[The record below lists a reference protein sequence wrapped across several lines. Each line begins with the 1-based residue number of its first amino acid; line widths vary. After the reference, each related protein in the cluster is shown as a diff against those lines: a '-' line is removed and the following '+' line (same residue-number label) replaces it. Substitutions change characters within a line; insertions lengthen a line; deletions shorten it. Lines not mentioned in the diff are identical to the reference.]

1 MGNSRQKRGLRLGVV
16 GMVLCMV
23 ADWLL
28 DVMPEG
34 NVSNMLVES
43 GWVELPMWR
52 FEASILIAAAIIPL
66 FWLGMREMKELLRAK
81 CRTAGDRR
89 ISRLFD
95 AGAMAGV
102 MGFLFVHIMCC
113 LMPVIF
119 KCAYAAGMD
128 FDAASALTN
137 QVGAYIYVPFFAY
150 YLAADLSV
158 SAAWVYFA
166 LKGRLGS
173 SRWAALCC
181 PVVTLILGQLFHLL
195 PWPVGEIGV
204 AFETLGYVLL
214 MAMGLRLC
222 EAAENL
228 G

>member
-1 MGNSRQKRGLRLGVV
+1 MEERKRRRNLRLGVL
-16 GMVLCMV
+16 GMVLCMA

-28 DVMPEG
+28 DVMPAG
-34 NVSNMLVES
+34 NVSNVLVES
-43 GWVELPMWR
+43 GWTEMSMWR
-52 FEASILIAAAIIPL
+52 FEASILLAAAIIPL
-66 FWLGMREMKELLRAK
+66 FWLGIRDMKELLRSR
-81 CRTAGDRR
+81 CQTEGDRKM
-89 ISRLFD
+89 SRLFD
-95 AGAMAGV
+95 IGAMAGV

-119 KCAYAAGMD
+119 KCASAAGMD

-137 QVGAYIYVPFFAY
+137 QVGVYIYVPFFVY

-158 SAAWVYFA
+158 SIAWIYFA
-166 LKGRLGS
+166 LKGRLGL

-181 PVVTLILGQLFHLL
+181 PVVTLVFGQLFHLL

-204 AFETLGYVLL
+204 AFETMGYVLL

-222 EAAENL
+222 RK
-228 G
+228 

>member
-1 MGNSRQKRGLRLGVV
+1 M
-16 GMVLCMV
+16 
-23 ADWLL
+23 
-28 DVMPEG
+28 
-34 NVSNMLVES
+34 
-43 GWVELPMWR
+43 
-52 FEASILIAAAIIPL
+52 
-66 FWLGMREMKELLRAK
+66 
-81 CRTAGDRR
+81 
-89 ISRLFD
+89 SRLFD

-102 MGFLFVHIMCC
+102 MSFLFVHIMCC

-119 KCAYAAGMD
+119 KCASAAGMD

-158 SAAWVYFA
+158 SIAWIYFA
-166 LKGRLGS
+166 LKGRLGL

-222 EAAENL
+222 ETPK
-228 G
+228 